1 MHSGKTLR
9 LRCIF
14 CLTLTS
20 VELEG
25 KKGEGRCDHCSK
37 PVLLDRPIKIIQDYF
52 NETVVNSEIPVL
64 VDFYADW
71 CGPCKMVN
79 PIIDD
84 IASRREGELIVI
96 KIDADTAHELME
108 NMKVTSVPTLVLFK
122 GGEEISR
129 SVGLEPEKIKKMVE
143 HAVT

>member
-1 MHSGKTLR
+1 MAKPENIGDAD
-9 LRCIF
+9 F
-14 CLTLTS
+14 VAS
-20 VELEG
+20 VLE
-25 KKGEGRCDHCSK
+25 
-37 PVLLDRPIKIIQDYF
+37 
-52 NETVVNSEIPVL
+52 SEQPVL
-64 VDFYADW
+64 VDFWADW

-129 SVGLEPEKIKKMVE
+129 SVGLEPEKIKEMVE
-143 HAVT
+143 HAVR